1 MRLNDSEISAINSLA
16 RKHFGDDVKVILFG
30 SRSDDN
36 QRGGDIDLFI
46 YKTDGARITVRRKIE
61 FITSLL
67 FQIGEQRVDV
77 VLDRPELRNTLFYQ
91 TILKKGIPLC

>member
-1 MRLNDSEISAINSLA
+1 MRLNELEISVINSMA
-16 RKHFGDDVKVILFG
+16 RKHFGNDVKVILFG
-30 SRSDDN
+30 SRVDDN

-46 YKTDGARITVRRKIE
+46 YKADGESITVRKKIE

-77 VLDRPELRNTLFYQ
+77 VLDRPELRKTLFYQ